1 MKLTMAQALI
11 RFLDNQYVSFDGK
24 EEKFVQGVFGIFG
37 HGCVVG
43 IGQALEQGGHSL
55 RYYQGHNEQGMAH
68 AAIAYAKQKNRRSI
82 IACTSSI
89 GPGALNM
96 VTAAGTATANR
107 IPLLLLPGD
116 TFACRQPDPVLQ
128 QIEQPTG
135 YSTTAN
141 DAFQAVCKYWDRV
154 VRPEQLMTA
163 MLNAMRVL
171 TDPAETGAVCV
182 AMPQDVEAE
191 AFDYPDYFLRKRV
204 WYFDRRPASQR
215 EIKVAADIIVES
227 EKPLLVVGG
236 GVTYSEAW
244 ETAQFFA
251 EKFNIPIAET
261 QAGKGQIRWD
271 HPLNLGG
278 IGVTGGE
285 AANII
290 AKQADLIISVG
301 TRLTDFT
308 TASKWLFQNPN
319 VKILSINVSAF
330 DAFKMDSISVIAD
343 ADSALLDLT
352 GTLSELNYNSG
363 WKDEILS
370 ARNDY
375 IAKMDFV
382 ISKDLTE
389 GLSQTRALGEI
400 NKLIE
405 SDSIAVG
412 SSGSLPGCMQRLWR
426 STVPKTYHMEYGFS
440 CMGYEICGALGV
452 KLAEPTRE
460 VYSMV
465 GDGSFLMLHSE
476 LYTALQENAK
486 INIMLFDNTGW
497 GCIENLQNSQGT
509 KTFGT
514 RFFARNYETGL
525 LDGDIVP
532 IDFAKIAEG
541 YGCKAYHVTT
551 VEQLRDAIEDAKNQ
565 SVSTL
570 FDIKVVHGS
579 MSHGYGAWWRVGVA
593 EVSESEAVQS
603 AYENMNEEIDK
614 ARLY

>member
-1 MKLTMAQALI
+1 MKLTMAQALV

-24 EEKFVQGVFGIFG
+24 EEKFVNGMFGIFG

-43 IGQALEQGGHSL
+43 IGQALEQGGHNL

-68 AAIAYAKQKNRRSI
+68 AATAYAKQKNRRSI

-128 QIEQPTG
+128 QIEQPSG

-141 DAFQAVCKYWDRV
+141 DSFKAVCKYWDRV

-171 TDPAETGAVCV
+171 TDPAQTGAVCV
-182 AMPQDVEAE
+182 SMPQDVEAE
-191 AFDYPDYFLRKRV
+191 AFDYPDSFLEKRI
-204 WYFDRRPASQR
+204 WHLDRRQATPR
-215 EIKVAADIIVES
+215 EIEAAAALIEGA
-227 EKPLLVVGG
+227 EKPLMIIGG

-271 HPLNLGG
+271 HRLNLGG
-278 IGVTGGE
+278 IGVTGTA
-285 AANII
+285 AANEI

-319 VKILSINVSAF
+319 VKILSINVCAF
-330 DAFKMDSISVIAD
+330 DAFKMDSVAIIAD
-343 ADSALLDLT
+343 ANNALLDLT
-352 GTLSELNYNSG
+352 GALGTMNYLSGWREEILTARNNYIAQMNANYNL
-363 WKDEILS
+363 ELP
-370 ARNDY
+370 
-375 IAKMDFV
+375 
-382 ISKDLTE
+382 E

-400 NKLIE
+400 NKFVAP
-405 SDSIAVG
+405 DSVVVG

-426 STVPKTYHMEYGFS
+426 SIVPKTYHMEYGFS
-440 CMGYEICGALGV
+440 CMGYEICGALGA
-452 KLAEPTRE
+452 KLAEPNRE
-460 VYSMV
+460 VYAMV

-476 LYTALQENAK
+476 LYTAIQEGVK

-497 GCIENLQNSQGT
+497 GCIEGLQNSQGT

-514 RFFARNYETGL
+514 RFLARNPETGL
-525 LDGDIVP
+525 LDGDVVP
-532 IDFAKIAEG
+532 LDFAKIAEG
-541 YGCKAYHVTT
+541 YGCKSYRIENVD
-551 VEQLRDAIEDAKNQ
+551 QLHEALEDAKTQ
-565 SVSTL
+565 KCCTL
-570 FDIKVVHGS
+570 FDMKVVHGS
-579 MSHGYGAWWRVGVA
+579 MSHGYDAWWRVGVA
-593 EVSESEAVQS
+593 EVSESESVQA
-603 AYENMNEEIDK
+603 AYEDMKANIEK